1 MPTERGAQKQKG
13 LRTRLIVP
21 KQSIE
26 ILVITRLPLCF
37 KVHSVNGACLTKAN
51 IEACNG
57 VIHVIHKVL
66 IPPSKTIYDLINS
79 DPRFVTLMEAI
90 NITALAP
97 VLQNPAASLTL
108 FAPTDWAFAKLE
120 LSSPGSLEGLL
131 AFPEELTE
139 VLQHHLVNGTLYTCG
154 IHCKFSYWSLFS
166 NHFSVFSMAR
176 GVLRMRYSWSG
187 RVYVNGMRITEHDL
201 PATNGVVHVIDDVL
215 ELYPQG
221 YRKLRRHS
229 QGAHGKKR
237 RLH

>member
-1 MPTERGAQKQKG
+1 MYGNLTE
-13 LRTRLIVP
+13 
-21 KQSIE
+21 
-26 ILVITRLPLCF
+26 LVFCL

-66 IPPSKTIYDLINS
+66 LPPTKTIYDVINS
-79 DPRFVTLMEAI
+79 DPRFATLVEAI
-90 NITALAP
+90 NVTALAP

-108 FAPTDWAFAKLE
+108 FAPTNWAFAKLE
-120 LSSPGSLEGLL
+120 LGSPGSMEALL

-166 NHFSVFSMAR
+166 NHFSVFSTAR

-187 RVYVNGMRITEHDL
+187 RVYVNGMRIIDLDL

-221 YRKLRRHS
+221 YRKLRRQAHS
-229 QGAHGKKR
+229 QRASRGKKR

>member
-1 MPTERGAQKQKG
+1 M
-13 LRTRLIVP
+13 
-21 KQSIE
+21 
-26 ILVITRLPLCF
+26 
-37 KVHSVNGACLTKAN
+37 HSVNGACITKAN

-66 IPPSKTIYDLINS
+66 LPPSKTVYDLINT
-79 DPRFVTLMEAI
+79 DPRFITLVEAI

-97 VLQNPAASLTL
+97 VLQNPSASITL

-120 LSSPGSLEGLL
+120 LSSPGSMESLL

-139 VLQHHLVNGTLYTCG
+139 LLQQHMVNGTLYTCG

-166 NHFSVFSMAR
+166 NHFSVYSMAR
-176 GVLRMRYSWSG
+176 GVLRMRYGWSG
-187 RVYVNGMRITEHDL
+187 RVYVNSMRVVDLDL

-221 YRKLRRHS
+221 HRKLKRQAHS
-229 QGAHGKKR
+229 QGASRGKKHR
-237 RLH
+237 SH

>member
-1 MPTERGAQKQKG
+1 M
-13 LRTRLIVP
+13 
-21 KQSIE
+21 
-26 ILVITRLPLCF
+26 
-37 KVHSVNGACLTKAN
+37 KVHSVNGACITKAN

-66 IPPSKTIYDLINS
+66 LPPSKTVYDVINS
-79 DPRFVTLMEAI
+79 DPRFATLVEAI
-90 NITALAP
+90 NTTSLAP
-97 VLQNPAASLTL
+97 LLQKSSASLTL

-120 LSSPGSLEGLL
+120 LSSPGTVEGLL

-139 VLQHHLVNGTLYTCG
+139 ILQHHLVNGTLYTCG

-176 GVLRMRYSWSG
+176 GVLRLRYSWSG
-187 RVYVNGMRITEHDL
+187 RVYVNGMRIIEPDL

-215 ELYPQG
+215 ELYPEG
-221 YRKLRRHS
+221 FHKLRHRAHS
-229 QGAHGKKR
+229 QGARGRKR